1 MSEFTY
7 TVFQVVASMAG
18 ALLALFV
25 GVIAMALA
33 LDTSTLPG
41 QSSNAPQ
48 DSDSGYQRAA

>member
-7 TVFQVVASMAG
+7 TVFEVVASMAG

-25 GVIAMALA
+25 GVIAMAVA

-48 DSDSGYQRAA
+48 DSDSEYQRAA